1 MTTPHTIPQG
11 SLVVA
16 YDGSEHADRA
26 LRWAAVQASLEK
38 RALDVVHV
46 AGISEIPGAPWAGAG
61 MVSALLVDD
70 LRETAR
76 SAVEAAAARVVSRR
90 LDLTTRVHV
99 LDGDPRQVLIDLSQ
113 HAHLLVL
120 GSRGRGVVR
129 SLLLG
134 SVSAAVSKHAACP
147 VVVARPTDVD
157 PVGAGVVVGA
167 DGSAESVPV
176 IEFAFRQ
183 ASVRTLP
190 LTVVHCYWDAAVA
203 YGTINPS
210 AGAAGDTEDLRALL
224 AESVAGLSEKF
235 PDVHVSQRLEHGLVD
250 HVLTSGRGWDL
261 IVVGRHPRDLWSR
274 TFVGSMATAVLER
287 AHATVA
293 VVPEA
298 STDERPGASR

>member
-1 MTTPHTIPQG
+1 MNTARSIPLD
-11 SLVVA
+11 SIVVA

-26 LRWAAVQASLEK
+26 LRWASVQASLEK

-76 SAVEAAAARVVSRR
+76 SAVEAAAARVISRR

-99 LDGDPRQVLIDLSQ
+99 LGGDPRQVLIELSQ
-113 HAHLLVL
+113 HAHLVVL

-134 SVSAAVSKHAACP
+134 SVSAAVSKHAGCP
-147 VVVARPTDVD
+147 VVVARPVESD

-167 DGSAESVPV
+167 DGTHESLPV

-183 ASVRTLP
+183 ASFRTLP
-190 LTVVHCYWDAAVA
+190 LTVVHCYWDAAAA
-203 YGTINPS
+203 YGSRDLT
-210 AGAAGDTEDLRALL
+210 AGADDDTADLRALL

-235 PDVHVSQRLEHGLVD
+235 PDVHVSRRLEHGLVD

-261 IVVGRHPRDLWSR
+261 IVVGRHPLDLWSR

-298 STDERPGASR
+298 STDERPGTRA